1 MTERTRMTETV
12 IGWVE
17 GAPVPSSA
25 LAPYMAGVAA
35 RPAGA
40 RLGVTTEPDALV
52 GPAHSRADGLRTW
65 GTKALLVETL
75 LKAEAARLGVNE
87 AASPSDWLAR
97 LEANGELAGPAPTEA
112 EVEAYHAANPRRFRV
127 KEARRARHVL
137 LADEEPARRLLEAA
151 PDAATLGSL
160 AAGASRDR
168 ASRDRGGDLGWVE
181 RGQLAGPLEDAIFG
195 AEPGRV
201 TGPVRSAFGWH
212 LVVVEDVRPARDR
225 TLTECR
231 SEIRAE
237 LTEYRRRRA
246 WLDWL
251 DRRVA
256 EAITVPAGE
265 EHPLFRGLPGS
276 THRH

>member
-1 MTERTRMTETV
+1 MTEAV
-12 IGWVE
+12 IGWVD

-40 RLGVTTEPDALV
+40 RLGVTTEPSALA

-75 LKAEAARLGVNE
+75 LKAEAARLGLDE

-112 EVEAYHAANPRRFRV
+112 DVDAYHAANPLRFRV
-127 KEARRARHVL
+127 SEARRARHVL
-137 LADEEPARRLLEAA
+137 LADEESARRLLETA
-151 PDAATLGSL
+151 PDAAALAPL
-160 AAGASRDR
+160 AAGASLDR

-201 TGPVRSAFGWH
+201 TGPVPSAFGWH

-225 TLTECR
+225 TLAECR

-246 WLDWL
+246 WLDWV

>member
-1 MTERTRMTETV
+1 MTEAV
-12 IGWVE
+12 IGWVD

-112 EVEAYHAANPRRFRV
+112 EVEAYH
-127 KEARRARHVL
+127 
-137 LADEEPARRLLEAA
+137 
-151 PDAATLGSL
+151 AATLGSL

>member
-1 MTERTRMTETV
+1 MTEAV
-12 IGWVE
+12 IGWVD

-160 AAGASRDR
+160 AAGASRPGQ
-168 ASRDRGGDLGWVE
+168 SRPWRRPGLG
-181 RGQLAGPLEDAIFG
+181 RAGPAG
-195 AEPGRV
+195 
-201 TGPVRSAFGWH
+201 
-212 LVVVEDVRPARDR
+212 RPAGGRH
-225 TLTECR
+225 L
-231 SEIRAE
+231 
-237 LTEYRRRRA
+237 
-246 WLDWL
+246 
-251 DRRVA
+251 
-256 EAITVPAGE
+256 
-265 EHPLFRGLPGS
+265 RG
-276 THRH
+276 